1 MILKH
6 FFVLQPKRKCS
17 LAAAFHAPAWPD
29 TPLFVM
35 SEPDDVEEQRPDQV
49 AASVSSPS
57 TTPAT
62 ADPTTTKKQKQNKKD
77 GILDLM
83 QQQQYQR
90 SKRLQEVVQERLQ
103 RGHDDDRTVWGH
115 RQHALRHVHARDH
128 AAYLAETKRRLS
140 DQAEATA
147 TAAYSS
153 TSRRISTVPAN
164 GAAAA
169 YSSSTRRLLQAV
181 VLSCTSHHRSSRHRC
196 RHQC

>member
-6 FFVLQPKRKCS
+6 FFVLQLKRKCS

-35 SEPDDVEEQRPDQV
+35 SEPDDVEEQRPDQA

-62 ADPTTTKKQKQNKKD
+62 AHSTTTKKQKQNKED
-77 GILDLM
+77 DILDLM
-83 QQQQYQR
+83 QQQYQR

-115 RQHALRHVHARDH
+115 RQHALRHVHVRDH
-128 AAYLAETKRRLS
+128 AAYLAETKRRLW
-140 DQAEATA
+140 DQADATA

-153 TSRRISTVPAN
+153 TSGRISTVPAN